1 MKVYIP
7 KQLIEIEHTR
17 FIVLEGKRPLSTA
30 WTLNPQYYEQQEDG
44 SWKHKVGGEFYKV
57 KGEVYYGDVTNYSYN
72 DEELQKSIDSEWNIG
87 FLTGSGEVEVLDID
101 KKELKEWA
109 VKNLPP
115 TFIIKT
121 GGDEEHEHWYY
132 RRKGENQKI
141 LFEKEGVH
149 FGEWMAAGQQVVLC
163 GSEHPKTKKSYTI
176 LNDIPIAEITEEHI
190 ELLKEEFTDRGRTFT
205 IQSPDWSKYKD
216 LSNIKIE
223 SLLPYLKELKK
234 YGVEFYG
241 SHPTHGST
249 TGMNFF
255 INIPKNLW
263 HCFRHDSGGDALA
276 LISILE
282 GICNCEDFRKDG
294 KKLRGESFKKTIEIA
309 KTKYHFDIKSKEYTE
324 VKTLRPSFEIKVIS
338 AKELS
343 NMDIPVPSW
352 IIENLV
358 PEEGL
363 VIVAGKTASMKS
375 FLSTTMGICSNY
387 GKDFL
392 GKFKTTKGIWLY
404 FDEENP
410 LRLTKDRN
418 EKIMEGLEVEAPE
431 DFKYVCHS
439 GIKLDNEEHLQVLE
453 EIIDRYKPSVVV
465 FDSLVRFLDHTDEN
479 NAGEISNIFTKL
491 RRLTSIYKTTFLIIH
506 HMRKSSKEK
515 GHEDQDEGVR
525 GSTDIVN
532 AVDCLLLISRKDKS
546 SPFINVKQEKNRF
559 DKEIEPFV
567 ILIKQNEDNKGVS
580 FEIAANTEQELSI
593 ADKAANEI
601 LTWLREEKEWEDKN
615 NKVFKTAEI
624 IERFSGVFNKKF
636 DRNRK
641 IINEALTIL
650 NVRERIKR
658 TESKGYYIFVD
669 MIEFDIKEVKD
680 EEDDEDGS

>member
-7 KQLIEIEHTR
+7 KQLSEIENTR
-17 FIVLEGKRPLSTA
+17 FIVLEGKRPLPIA
-30 WTLNPQYYEQQEDG
+30 WTLNPQYYEQQEDS
-44 SWKHKVGGEFYKV
+44 SWKHKESGEFYKV
-57 KGEVYYGDVTNYSYN
+57 QGEVYYGDLTNYSFDN
-72 DEELQKSIDSEWNIG
+72 EELIKSINSEWNIG

-101 KKELKEWA
+101 KKELKDWA
-109 VKNLPP
+109 VENLPL
-115 TFIIKT
+115 TFVIKT

-132 RRKGENQKI
+132 KRKGENQKI
-141 LFEKEGVH
+141 LLEKVGVH
-149 FGEWMAAGQQVVLC
+149 YGEWMAAGQQVVLC
-163 GSEHPKTKKSYTI
+163 GSEHPKTKKEYTI
-176 LNDIPIAEITEEHI
+176 LNDLPIAEITEEHI
-190 ELLKEEFTDRGRTFT
+190 ELLKENFTDAGTKTTFV
-205 IQSPDWSKYKD
+205 SPDWSRYKD
-216 LSNIKIE
+216 LSGIKIE
-223 SLLPYLKELKK
+223 SLLSYLPQLKK
-234 YGVEFYG
+234 YGNEFYG

-276 LISILE
+276 LIAVLDGTCS
-282 GICNCEDFRKDG
+282 CEDFKKGG
-294 KKLRGESFKKTIEIA
+294 KKLRGEDFKKALQIA
-309 KTKYHFDIKSKEYTE
+309 KDKYHFEIKNKEDYTE
-324 VKTLRPSFEIKVIS
+324 VKKIRSNFEIKVVS

-343 NMDIPVPSW
+343 NMDIPLPSW
-352 IIENLV
+352 IVENLV

-363 VIVAGKTASMKS
+363 AIIAGKTGSMKS
-375 FLSTTMGICSNY
+375 FLSTTMGVCSIY

-392 GKFKTTKGIWLY
+392 GKFKTTKGTWLY

-418 EKIMEGLEVEAPE
+418 EKILEGLQLEAPE

-453 EIIDRYKPSVVV
+453 EIIDRYKPLVVV
-465 FDSLVRFLDHTDEN
+465 FDSLVRFLSHTDEN

-491 RRLTSIYKTTFLIIH
+491 RRLSTIYKTTFLIIH

-515 GHEDQDEGVR
+515 GHEDQDERVR
-525 GSTDIVN
+525 GSIDIVN

-567 ILIKQNEDNKGVS
+567 VLIKQSEDKKGVS
-580 FEIAANTEQELSI
+580 FEVTANTEQELSI
-593 ADKAANEI
+593 ADKAAAEI
-601 LTWLREEKEWEDKN
+601 LNWLREEKEWEDKN
-615 NKVFKTAEI
+615 NKVFKTSEV
-624 IERFSGVFNKKF
+624 IERFDGIFNKKF

-641 IINEALTIL
+641 IINEALNML
-650 NVRERIKR
+650 NIRERIKR
-658 TESKGYYIFVD
+658 TETKGYYLFVD
-669 MIEFDIKEVKD
+669 TIEFEIKEVNDED
-680 EEDDEDGS
+680 EEDE